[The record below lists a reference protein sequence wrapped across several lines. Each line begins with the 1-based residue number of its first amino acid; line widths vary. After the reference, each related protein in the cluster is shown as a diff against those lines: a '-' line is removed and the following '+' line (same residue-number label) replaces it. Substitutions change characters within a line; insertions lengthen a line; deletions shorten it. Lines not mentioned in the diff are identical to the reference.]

1 MPERAPISRR
11 TPEEVENVRLKPIAL
26 LVISVAALALAGTVS
41 ARQQTTT
48 PGVVYVIKIKV
59 TDRSI
64 VIPRDRFSIGNVT
77 RYPRGAVLQYR
88 ITNLGSKPYV
98 FQIWGTTTNPIPPG
112 KHDSFLIN
120 WNYRGRFRYGTLLR
134 GKPTGHG
141 GAIVIF

>member
-1 MPERAPISRR
+1 
-11 TPEEVENVRLKPIAL
+11 VRFKAIAL
-26 LVISVAALALAGTVS
+26 LGFSVAALALAGTVS

-64 VIPRDRFSIGNVT
+64 VIPRDKFSIGNVT

-98 FQIWGTTTNPIPPG
+98 FQIWGTTTAPIRPG

-120 WNYRGRFRYGTLLR
+120 WNYRGSFHYGTLLH

-141 GAIVIF
+141 GTIIIF

>member
-1 MPERAPISRR
+1 M
-11 TPEEVENVRLKPIAL
+11 RLKPIAL
-26 LVISVAALALAGTVS
+26 LACSLAALALAGTVS

-48 PGVVYVIKIKV
+48 PGVVYIIKIKV
-59 TDRSI
+59 TDRSV
-64 VIPRDRFSIGNVT
+64 VIPRDRFSIGNLT

-98 FQIWGTTTNPIPPG
+98 FQIWATTTAPIPPG

-120 WNYRGRFRYGTLLR
+120 WNYRGKYHYATLLH

-141 GAIVIF
+141 GTIIIF